1 MLVTYSWVLY
11 LIVGFV
17 AGLIA
22 SSIVWYSR
30 VWGIL
35 HVKEEDE
42 VWHYLIELTGPFEE
56 VTKNKYVVLRT
67 SHK

>member
-1 MLVTYSWVLY
+1 MIEYLWLVY
-11 LIVGFV
+11 LIAGFA
-17 AGLIA
+17 AGIIA
-22 SSIVWYSR
+22 SSIVWYSK

-35 HVKEEDE
+35 HIKEIDDG
-42 VWHYLIELTGPFEE
+42 WSYMIELTGQFEE

>member
-1 MLVTYSWVLY
+1 MIEYLWLVY
-11 LIVGFV
+11 LIAGFA
-17 AGLIA
+17 AGMIA
-22 SSIVWYSR
+22 SSIVWYSK

-35 HVKEEDE
+35 HIKEVDE
-42 VWHYLIELTGPFEE
+42 GWLYTIELTGQFEE